1 MGLIVGASLHLFTGL
16 PLLFGP
22 SLYDIKVN
30 FPSTTLHLDQ
40 WLAGLGLF
48 DTAEFFLFNVVS
60 CVLDMYY
67 FFFFV
72 GYPFLFFVG
81 YPFPFV
87 LRLTIGLS
95 VRLMTLRLKFLNRR
109 SFNPVLLLLH
119 ELVSTCIFLLF
130 PYFVSPLCKH
140 RLVLRPVFGLLDS
153 IVVPLSFVVGP
164 TESYSATRL
173 AYACTNFFCFYP
185 AFQSR
190 PVGMFLCN
198 VGHTGQVWFGN
209 L

>member
-1 MGLIVGASLHLFTGL
+1 M
-16 PLLFGP
+16 LFGP

-67 FFFFV
+67 FFFFA
-72 GYPFLFFVG
+72 GYPFS
-81 YPFPFV
+81 FV
-87 LRLTIGLS
+87 LRMTIGLP

-119 ELVSTCIFLLF
+119 ELVSTSLFLLF
-130 PYFVSPLCKH
+130 PCLVSPFYDH
-140 RLVLRPVFGLLDS
+140 RLTLRPVLGLLVS
-153 IVVPLSFVVGP
+153 IAALPFIVGP
-164 TESYSATRL
+164 TESDCSIRL
-173 AYACTNFFCFYP
+173 AYARANFFGFYP

-190 PVGMFLCN
+190 PVGILLCN
-198 VGHTGQVWFGN
+198 VGFTGQVWFSN